1 MEKFLKYTI
10 KPEIESTNSQQAK
23 FTIGTLEKGFGVT
36 LGNALRRT
44 MLSNIPGA
52 SVFAIK
58 IPGVNHEFQAITGVK
73 EDVTQIV
80 LNLKNLVITIDENV
94 ISDDELTNTKIEQW
108 PTLKISKKGNGEIYA
123 SDIELPSGFNIVNKD
138 LYIATVTNAST
149 KLEVEIYAIRGRGF
163 RTFAQN
169 REMVNSI
176 NIIAT
181 DSNFSPIV
189 RVGYTVEEQ
198 KVSKTVT
205 GDILTLEVATNGA
218 ISPQD
223 SVAMAA
229 KILSEHLKP
238 LIDVNAAIETMQII
252 KEHEE
257 EKKQEG
263 LSIPIEELTLSV
275 RSYNCLKRHGIQ
287 TINQLTTMTKGEV
300 EKIKNLGKKSLREIQ
315 KQLVEYGLTFKEE

>member
-10 KPEIESTNSQQAK
+10 KPEIEANNSQQAR

-44 MLSNIPGA
+44 MLSNIPGG
-52 SVFAIK
+52 SIFAIK
-58 IPGVNHEFQAITGVK
+58 IPNVNHEFQAINGIK
-73 EDVTQIV
+73 EDVTQII

-94 ISDDELTNTKIEQW
+94 ISDDELAGTKIEQW

-123 SDIELPSGFNIVNKD
+123 SDIEIPSGFDVVNKD
-138 LYIATVTNAST
+138 LYIATITNATT
-149 KLEVEIYAIRGRGF
+149 KFDLEIYAIRGRGF
-163 RTFAQN
+163 KTFAQN
-169 REMVNSI
+169 REMVNSL
-176 NIIAT
+176 NVIAT

-189 RVGYTVEEQ
+189 RVGYTIEEQ

-205 GDILTLEVATNGA
+205 GDILTLDVATNGA

-223 SVAMAA
+223 AVAMAA

-238 LIDVNAAIETMQII
+238 LIDINSAIETMQII

-287 TINQLTTMTKGEV
+287 TINQLTTMSKNDV

-315 KQLVEYGLTFKEE
+315 KQLLEYGLTFKEE

>member
-1 MEKFLKYTI
+1 L
-10 KPEIESTNSQQAK
+10 EI
-23 FTIGTLEKGFGVT
+23 
-36 LGNALRRT
+36 
-44 MLSNIPGA
+44 
-52 SVFAIK
+52 
-58 IPGVNHEFQAITGVK
+58 
-73 EDVTQIV
+73 
-80 LNLKNLVITIDENV
+80 
-94 ISDDELTNTKIEQW
+94 
-108 PTLKISKKGNGEIYA
+108 
-123 SDIELPSGFNIVNKD
+123 
-138 LYIATVTNAST
+138 
-149 KLEVEIYAIRGRGF
+149 EIYAIRGRGF
-163 RTFAQN
+163 KTFAQN
-169 REMVNSI
+169 REMINSL

-189 RVGYTVEEQ
+189 RVGYIVEEQ
-198 KVSKTVT
+198 KISKTIT
-205 GDILTLEVATNGA
+205 GDILILDVATNGA

-238 LIDVNAAIETMQII
+238 FIDINTAIETMQIM

-275 RSYNCLKRHGIQ
+275 RSYNCLKRRGIQ
-287 TINQLTTMTKGEV
+287 TINELTAMTKTEV

>member
-1 MEKFLKYTI
+1 
-10 KPEIESTNSQQAK
+10 
-23 FTIGTLEKGFGVT
+23 
-36 LGNALRRT
+36 
-44 MLSNIPGA
+44 
-52 SVFAIK
+52 
-58 IPGVNHEFQAITGVK
+58 
-73 EDVTQIV
+73 
-80 LNLKNLVITIDENV
+80 
-94 ISDDELTNTKIEQW
+94 
-108 PTLKISKKGNGEIYA
+108 
-123 SDIELPSGFNIVNKD
+123 
-138 LYIATVTNAST
+138 
-149 KLEVEIYAIRGRGF
+149 
-163 RTFAQN
+163 
-169 REMVNSI
+169 MVNSL

-205 GDILTLEVATNGA
+205 GDILTLDVATNGA
-218 ISPQD
+218 ISPQN

-238 LIDVNAAIETMQII
+238 LIDVNVVIETMQII

-275 RSYNCLKRHGIQ
+275 RSYNCLKRRGIQ
-287 TINQLTTMTKGEV
+287 TINELTAMTKSQV

>member
-1 MEKFLKYTI
+1 
-10 KPEIESTNSQQAK
+10 
-23 FTIGTLEKGFGVT
+23 
-36 LGNALRRT
+36 
-44 MLSNIPGA
+44 
-52 SVFAIK
+52 
-58 IPGVNHEFQAITGVK
+58 
-73 EDVTQIV
+73 
-80 LNLKNLVITIDENV
+80 
-94 ISDDELTNTKIEQW
+94 
-108 PTLKISKKGNGEIYA
+108 
-123 SDIELPSGFNIVNKD
+123 
-138 LYIATVTNAST
+138 
-149 KLEVEIYAIRGRGF
+149 LEVEIYAIRGRGF

>member
-10 KPEIESTNSQQAK
+10 KPEIEASNSQQAK
-23 FTIGTLEKGFGVT
+23 FTIAPLEKGFGVT

-52 SVFAIK
+52 SIFAIK
-58 IPGVNHEFQAITGVK
+58 IPGVNHEFQAINGIK

-80 LNLKNLVITIDENV
+80 LNIKNLVVVIDENI
-94 ISDDELTNTKIEQW
+94 ISDDELNAAKIEQW
-108 PTLKISKKGNGEIYA
+108 PSLKISKKGSGEIYA
-123 SDIELPSGFNIVNKD
+123 SDIELPPGFSVINKD
-138 LYIATVTNAST
+138 LYIATITNAST
-149 KLEVEIYAIRGRGF
+149 KFELEIFATRGRGF
-163 RTFAQN
+163 KTFAQN
-169 REMVNSI
+169 RELVNSI

-189 RVGYTVEEQ
+189 RVGYTVDEQ
-198 KVSKTVT
+198 KISKIIT
-205 GDILTLEVATNGA
+205 GDVLTIDVATNGA

-223 SVAMAA
+223 AVAMAA

-238 LIDVNAAIETMQII
+238 FVDINTAIESMQVI

-263 LSIPIEELTLSV
+263 LSIPIEDLNLSV
-275 RSYNCLKRHGIQ
+275 RSYNCLKRRGIQ
-287 TINQLTTMTKGEV
+287 TINELTAMTRSEV

-315 KQLVEYGLTFKEE
+315 KQLIEYGLTFKEE